1 MGRNHAIKVFDPRNT
16 GESLD
21 LFTATDSRLP
31 VIVGLLRSPWI
42 TRGTEVGPS
51 ASGAD
56 AAISGLAGKRRE
68 HEIELVWDA
77 GRAAPRSFTIS
88 GRRYPVD
95 AVVQSWAVE
104 RAWWDLRRRASRRCF
119 RVLARG
125 GLYDLAYD
133 RIENR
138 WLLIGIVD

>member
-1 MGRNHAIKVFDPRNT
+1 MGRNRAIKVFDPRIT

-21 LFTATDSRLP
+21 LFTVADSRLP
-31 VIVGLLRSPWI
+31 VIVELLRSPWI
-42 TRGTEVGPS
+42 TRGSEVGAS
-51 ASGAD
+51 ASG
-56 AAISGLAGKRRE
+56 SGTVASGYGGKRRE
-68 HEIELVWDA
+68 REIEVVWDG
-77 GRAAPRSFTIS
+77 GRAAPRLFVLE

-95 AVVQSWAVE
+95 AVVQSWAIE

-133 RIENR
+133 RIGGR
-138 WLLIGIVD
+138 WLLTGIVD